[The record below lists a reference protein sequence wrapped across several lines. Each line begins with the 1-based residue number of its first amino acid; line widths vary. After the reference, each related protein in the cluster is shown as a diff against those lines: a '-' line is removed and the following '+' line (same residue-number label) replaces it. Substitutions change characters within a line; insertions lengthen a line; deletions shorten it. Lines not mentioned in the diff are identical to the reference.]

1 MAIIK
6 TDAQIELMKE
16 SGRIV
21 AKTLRLVSEQIRP
34 GISPLELDTMA
45 EKLIREEGGTPSFLG
60 YRGYPNATCIAVN
73 EVVVHG
79 IPSPEPLKEGDI
91 ITAGQVIGLIEAMK
105 VYSEIHAS
113 TSGVVKKLVAENGAI
128 LNPGDVIL
136 YIG

>member
-1 MAIIK
+1 MMGIFYTA
-6 TDAQIELMKE
+6 
-16 SGRIV
+16 SG
-21 AKTLRLVSEQIRP
+21 
-34 GISPLELDTMA
+34 
-45 EKLIREEGGTPSFLG
+45 PSAPPF
-60 YRGYPNATCIAVN
+60 V
-73 EVVVHG
+73 
-79 IPSPEPLKEGDI
+79 KEGDT